1 MAQKAAA
8 KEVALNSTDWP
19 SYDLDKVKPTCS
31 RHTGKQKHPSKF
43 PTLRP
48 MNDSLDL
55 VCSTNFVQIFT
66 DQYFITPAPPASSYA
81 SSSFYVTNAQELV
94 KFECYINYDGWWRI
108 SVQCVAIV
116 DFSIILKP
124 AVNRNLGVNCNAKD
138 IFLFLDGNAPQ
149 TQQSAR
155 RRGRWTR
162 ATQGCICWA
171 VSKVILPS
179 PP

>member
-1 MAQKAAA
+1 M
-8 KEVALNSTDWP
+8 
-19 SYDLDKVKPTCS
+19 
-31 RHTGKQKHPSKF
+31 
-43 PTLRP
+43 
-48 MNDSLDL
+48 
-55 VCSTNFVQIFT
+55 
-66 DQYFITPAPPASSYA
+66 
-81 SSSFYVTNAQELV
+81 

-116 DFSIILKP
+116 DFSTILKP

-179 PP
+179 PPEDKCLHLLSNYSGLNTFFRAVLRRICLTKYSVLWHLNPTCSMPSYSCDSALCQGGTTVQVFKPLLRVTVLYAVPEKIRNKPCV